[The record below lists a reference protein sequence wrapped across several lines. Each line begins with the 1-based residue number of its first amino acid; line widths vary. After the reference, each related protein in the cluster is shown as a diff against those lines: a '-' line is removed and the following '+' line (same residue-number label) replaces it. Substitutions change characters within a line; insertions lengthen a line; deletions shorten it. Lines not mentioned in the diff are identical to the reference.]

1 MKRYLIND
9 KYYELI
15 KNYNDGFDF
24 TEVESKLTDY
34 FDDYDYVFGDWSYG
48 KLRLKGYFESNSPKR
63 KEHNDIKIMDEYLK
77 ENCAYGCRHFLLK
90 KSV

>member
-34 FDDYDYVFGDWSYG
+34 
-48 KLRLKGYFESNSPKR
+48 LM
-63 KEHNDIKIMDEYLK
+63 IMIM
-77 ENCAYGCRHFLLK
+77 FLVIGLM
-90 KSV
+90 VN